1 MTFFLSLRRSLL
13 VLVMAAGLCLGSLPA
28 SGSAA
33 RAQAP
38 AHPRHRLVP
47 ASRTFGDSPL
57 APLRHGLHLLWAAVG
72 SSMDPLGIH

>member
-1 MTFFLSLRRSLL
+1 MTFILSLRRSLL

-33 RAQAP
+33 HVQAP
-38 AHPRHRLVP
+38 ATPRTVP
-47 ASRTFGDSPL
+47 ASRTFEDSPL
-57 APLRHGLHLLWAAVG
+57 AHLRHVLHALWAAVG